1 MQTQYRFKSYVR
13 CKSNGKQNVYESN
26 EIIISVVS
34 IPSRRKKSKKPNC
47 KQADWCSLCSALCG
61 APFCNCFKK
70 QCKPSKRKK

>member
-34 IPSRRKKSKKPNC
+34 IPSRRKKIKKSNC
-47 KQADWCSLCSALCG
+47 KQSCWCDLCRTLCG
-61 APFCNCFKK
+61 LPLCFCNEK
-70 QCKPSKRKK
+70 QCKPSKHKN